1 MGTVRRFAATVTTT
15 ALLTLVSITLASPA
29 QAADGVLEDKVNNL
43 LFIAGQLIDNVLN
56 IAAIASVTL
65 PAVTLFSESS

>member
-15 ALLTLVSITLASPA
+15 ALLTLGSITLASPA

-43 LFIAGQLIDNVLN
+43 LFVAGQLIDNVLN
-56 IAAIASVTL
+56 IAAIASVTP
-65 PAVTLFSESS
+65 PAVTPISESS